1 MSSRC
6 RYIFFNERRL
16 LKSHLFLE
24 KQGWVDL
31 CAWVHSQQFNS
42 LLTKQL
48 NCCDKF
54 KMKGKWKVLW
64 GPAAGHGRGIKAKSK
79 GQEQPGEKPRIRAR
93 NKYLSQDVEGEGQ
106 LKQLRAWETWG
117 GGRGKWSEVHFHSGT
132 IFLSSNHC
140 SEMVPSVP
148 PSSFFLPWMKPPTK
162 GEKKKW
168 VGGKDTNKVAI
179 CSEFER

>member
-6 RYIFFNERRL
+6 RYFFCFNERRL

-31 CAWVHSQQFNS
+31 YAWVHAQQFNI

-48 NCCDKF
+48 NRCDKF

-64 GPAAGHGRGIKAKSK
+64 GPAAGHSRGIKAKSK
-79 GQEQPGEKPRIRAR
+79 GREQPGEKPRIRAR
-93 NKYLSQDVEGEGQ
+93 NEHLSQDVESEGQ

-117 GGRGKWSEVHFHSGT
+117 GGRGKWSEVHFHSGSA
-132 IFLSSNHC
+132 FLSSSDY
-140 SEMVPSVP
+140 SEMVPPAP
-148 PSSFFLPWMKPPTK
+148 PSCSFLPLMQPPL
-162 GEKKKW
+162 GS
-168 VGGKDTNKVAI
+168 GGK
-179 CSEFER
+179 RH